1 MLTLSA
7 LNIYGMF
14 TLSDKRT
21 KSSHSKPGYSKNRW
35 ERILFPKSS
44 CYRVFIRWSPFLFIH
59 LAVSFTRT
67 RRLLVIYYIHTHTHT
82 HYNNIMCAEKQNEN
96 RKRVLIKSQ
105 LLFRLDTPRRVP
117 PSSSKTDV
125 SILILKPLKLLLLPE
140 NLNGSVSDGS
150 AGKIFF
156 ALWRQKYAFSRARTQ
171 RIRHFSNK
179 ELPFQNRPLSTDT

>member
-1 MLTLSA
+1 
-7 LNIYGMF
+7 
-14 TLSDKRT
+14 
-21 KSSHSKPGYSKNRW
+21 
-35 ERILFPKSS
+35 
-44 CYRVFIRWSPFLFIH
+44 
-59 LAVSFTRT
+59 
-67 RRLLVIYYIHTHTHT
+67 
-82 HYNNIMCAEKQNEN
+82 MCAEKQNEN

-156 ALWRQKYAFSRARTQ
+156 AL
-171 RIRHFSNK
+171 
-179 ELPFQNRPLSTDT
+179 